1 MYCRAGIVNDRLFEA
16 AMARTATIDNNRLLE
31 AAHAEFLEH
40 GMRAT
45 AAAIARRAGVSPGIL
60 FHRFGTKE
68 ALFAAAMSEG
78 DAHNAARQPIP
89 FDFRERVG
97 KGSVQKTLTEMGER
111 LLDRFFLV
119 VPNQVM
125 VWANRD
131 ADGGQSVAE
140 QFREKGIRG
149 QREFVE
155 YLQAEAELKRVRLV
169 DPFVVAQTFSGAL
182 WFFAF
187 EQVIGANL
195 RAADKPPSRS
205 EFVRRLVD
213 TLWSG
218 LQP

>member
-1 MYCRAGIVNDRLFEA
+1 MS
-16 AMARTATIDNNRLLE
+16 RTATIDNDRLLE
-31 AAHAEFLEH
+31 AARAEFLEH

-45 AAAIARRAGVSPGIL
+45 AAAIARRARVSPGIL

-78 DAHNAARQPIP
+78 NRHNAARQAIP

-97 KGSVQKTLTEMGER
+97 KGSVQKTLTEIGEM

-119 VPNQVM
+119 IPNQVM

-140 QFREKGIRG
+140 QFRERGIRG
-149 QREFVE
+149 QRMFVE
-155 YLQAEAELKRVRLV
+155 YLRAEARLKRVRVV

-187 EQVIGANL
+187 EQVTGANL
-195 RAADKPPSRS
+195 RATDKPPSRS

>member
-1 MYCRAGIVNDRLFEA
+1 MYCTDASEHNRYLEA
-16 AMARTATIDNNRLLE
+16 TMARTTTIDNNRLLQ
-31 AAHAEFLEH
+31 AAQAEFLEH

-78 DAHNAARQPIP
+78 DAHDAARQPIR

-97 KGSVQKTLTEMGER
+97 KGSVRETLTEMGEQ

-131 ADGGQSVAE
+131 AADGQSVAD
-140 QFREKGIRG
+140 QFREKGVRG
-149 QREFVE
+149 QRVFVE
-155 YLQAEAELKRVRLV
+155 YLRAEAELKRVRLV
-169 DPFVVAQTFSGAL
+169 DPFVVAHTFSGAL

-187 EQVIGANL
+187 EQVTGAKL
-195 RAADKPPSRS
+195 RATDKSPSRS

-213 TLWSG
+213 TLWTG